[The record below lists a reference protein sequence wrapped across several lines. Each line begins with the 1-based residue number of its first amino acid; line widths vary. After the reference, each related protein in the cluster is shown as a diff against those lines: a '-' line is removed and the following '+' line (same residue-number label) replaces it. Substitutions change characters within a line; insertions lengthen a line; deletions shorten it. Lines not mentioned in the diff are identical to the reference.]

1 MNSGFNSE
9 TQIPTSTLTLHL
21 DSILQHLP
29 TPTLIIDT
37 KGNTH
42 FINDRGIELFRC
54 KSAQAFFTKGSINPL
69 IIDQKYFSEAINK
82 LHSSTKSTSINI
94 LIRRFDKSIVCT
106 NLFISLLAEDS
117 NYVLLQF
124 TEISAKM
131 HALLIEMI
139 QSLRHEAIILNPY
152 LNKPGKTLL
161 EDMLTKTKISNIY
174 DKQFSKQINGEVVRE
189 NIMAQLIEEFPML
202 TDSELALCGFLSL
215 KMTIE
220 EIASLTGKTGNS
232 LRVAFHRMLAKTQ
245 FSTGKEF
252 LRKLKSFK

>member
-1 MNSGFNSE
+1 MNSGFNSD
-9 TQIPTSTLTLHL
+9 TQIPTSTLPQHL
-21 DSILQHLP
+21 GLILQCLP
-29 TPTLIIDT
+29 ISTLIIDI
-37 KGNTH
+37 KGNPR
-42 FINDRGIELFRC
+42 FINDQGIELFRC
-54 KSAQAFFTKGSINPL
+54 KSAQAFFDKGNINSL
-69 IIDQKYFSEAINK
+69 IIDQKYFYETANE
-82 LHSSTKSTSINI
+82 LRNSTKVVHKNI
-94 LIRRFDKSIVCT
+94 LLRRFDKSIVCT
-106 NLFISLLAEDS
+106 NLFASLLPEYQ
-117 NYVLLQF
+117 NYILLQF

-139 QSLRHEAIILNPY
+139 QSLRHEATTLNPY
-152 LNKPGKTLL
+152 LNKPGRELL
-161 EDMLTKTKISNIY
+161 EDMLKKTKISNIY

-232 LRVAFHRMLAKTQ
+232 LRVAFHRMLLKTQ
-245 FSTGKEF
+245 FKTGKEF